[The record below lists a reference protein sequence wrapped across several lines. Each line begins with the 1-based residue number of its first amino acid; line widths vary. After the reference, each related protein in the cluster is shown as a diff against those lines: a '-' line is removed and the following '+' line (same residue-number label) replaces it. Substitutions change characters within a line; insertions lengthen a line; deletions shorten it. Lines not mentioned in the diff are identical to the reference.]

1 MFLEVKMKIFKIFLP
16 ATLIFAIAFCAVACG
31 ECEHVDKNDDGACDI
46 ADCGEAFTDGCDVHR
61 DANDD
66 GACDVDGCGTSF
78 SDGCD
83 VHRDADDNGVC
94 DVDGCDEAFLDAC
107 DIHRDAN
114 DDGECDTN
122 GCSVE
127 LDDGCDMHRDADDNG
142 KCDIEGC
149 GIDYTDGCDDHRDID
164 DDGICD
170 NGGEAYVD
178 QTDVVSYTVSVRD
191 NNGSIVKN
199 VSFVLYSSENEE
211 LASGVTD
218 KNGSVV
224 FDTWLDGVY
233 VKISALPV
241 GYEELNSGAKYS
253 LEENNVEITVEK
265 TIYSDYVEKDPTQFP
280 IVPNE

>member
-1 MFLEVKMKIFKIFLP
+1 MKRFLLAAAICLL
-16 ATLIFAIAFCAVACG
+16 TLIFCTSCSILDMIMP
-31 ECEHVDKNDDGACDI
+31 ECEHIDADSDKLCDK
-46 ADCGEAFTDGCDVHR
+46 CGESYTA
-61 DANDD
+61 
-66 GACDVDGCGTSF
+66 ACE
-78 SDGCD
+78 
-83 VHRDADDNGVC
+83 HRDADDDAKC
-94 DVDGCDEAFLDAC
+94 DTCGEAFNDGSDAC
-107 DIHRDAN
+107 
-114 DDGECDTN
+114 
-122 GCSVE
+122 S
-127 LDDGCDMHRDADDNG
+127 HRDADDNG

-241 GYEELNSGAKYS
+241 GYEELNSGA
-253 LEENNVEITVEK
+253 
-265 TIYSDYVEKDPTQFP
+265 
-280 IVPNE
+280 